1 MIRLAS
7 RAWRWRVRGRYVEL
21 TTAALTATLA
31 AVASIAVAGNQ
42 QSDETTR
49 QIIAEEFLKKRPA
62 PAKAHSGAKKPAY
75 RLVNPSTS
83 PKANTAATM
92 DLGVTLWRLRPS
104 QSSDEGA
111 RLLVQD
117 AAELTAERLDAGDPL
132 NIGDRVRLTIESPAA
147 GFLYVVDRELY
158 ADGTMSEPYLIFPTT
173 RTRNGDNAVRPGR
186 LVDIPDQGDRPNY
199 FSVRPSRPGQVGELI
214 TILVTPA
221 ALDTVTIGDKPM
233 VLASDVIATWEKSWL
248 APVQQFALEGGVK
261 KLWTREE
268 QAAAGDATRL
278 LKQDDPPPQT
288 IFRLAAKKG
297 APILVNVRLPYAT
310 SAK

>member
-1 MIRLAS
+1 MMMRRNVS
-7 RAWRWRVRGRYVEL
+7 V
-21 TTAALTATLA
+21 TTAAALCA
-31 AVASIAVAGNQ
+31 AFAAFVSIAAAGPQ

-62 PAKAHSGAKKPAY
+62 PAKTAAAKKPAY
-75 RLVNPSTS
+75 RLVTPTGSAKG
-83 PKANTAATM
+83 PAAATM
-92 DLGVTLWRLRPS
+92 ELGVTLWRLRPA
-104 QSSDEGA
+104 QSADEGA

-117 AAELTAERLDAGDPL
+117 AAELSAERLETGAPL
-132 NIGDRVRLTIESPAA
+132 AIGDRIRLTIESPTA

-158 ADGTMSEPYLIFPTT
+158 TDGTMSEPYLIFPTT
-173 RTRNGDNAVRPGR
+173 RTRNGDNEVRAGR
-186 LVDIPDQGDRPNY
+186 LVDIPDQQDRPNY

-214 TILVTPA
+214 TILVTPS
-221 ALDTVTIGDKPM
+221 ALDSVTIADKPL
-233 VLASDVIATWEKSWL
+233 VLAKDVVATWEKSWTS
-248 APVQQFALEGGVK
+248 PVQQFALEGGVK

-297 APILVNVRLPYAT
+297 APVLVNLRLPYAT
-310 SAK
+310 STK

>member
-1 MIRLAS
+1 MK
-7 RAWRWRVRGRYVEL
+7 GRYVAL
-21 TTAALTATLA
+21 TTAALAALLA
-31 AVASIAVAGNQ
+31 VVPSIAVTGTQ
-42 QSDETTR
+42 QTDETTR

-62 PAKAHSGAKKPAY
+62 PAKASAAAKKPAY
-75 RLVNPSTS
+75 RLVNPSAS
-83 PKANTAATM
+83 PKATTAATM

-117 AAELTAERLDAGDPL
+117 SAELSAERLDAGAPL
-132 NIGDRVRLTIESPAA
+132 NIGDRVRLTVESPAA

-186 LVDIPDQGDRPNY
+186 LVDIPDQADRPNY

-214 TILVTPA
+214 TILVTPT
-221 ALDTVTIGDKPM
+221 ALDTVTIADKAM
-233 VLASDVIATWEKSWL
+233 VLASDVVATWEKSWL

-268 QAAAGDATRL
+268 QAAAGDASRL
-278 LKQDDPPPQT
+278 LKQDDPAPQT

-297 APILVNVRLPYAT
+297 APVLVNVRLPYAT

>member
-1 MIRLAS
+1 MA
-7 RAWRWRVRGRYVEL
+7 
-21 TTAALTATLA
+21 TAAVSA
-31 AVASIAVAGNQ
+31 AMASIAIAGSQ

-62 PAKAHSGAKKPAY
+62 PAKTSAIKKPAY
-75 RLVNPSTS
+75 RIVNPSAS
-83 PKANTAATM
+83 PKASAAATM

-117 AAELTAERLDAGDPL
+117 ASELTAERLDTGAPL
-132 NIGDRVRLTIESPAA
+132 AIGDRVRLTIESPAA

-158 ADGTMSEPYLIFPTT
+158 ADGTMSEPYLIFPTN

-186 LVDIPDQGDRPNY
+186 LVDIPDQQDRPNY

-214 TILVTPA
+214 TILVSPS
-221 ALDTVTIGDKPM
+221 ALDSVTIADKPL
-233 VLASDVIATWEKSWL
+233 VLANDLVATWEKSWM
-248 APVQQFALEGGVK
+248 APVQQFALEGGAK

-268 QAAAGDATRL
+268 QASAGDATRL

-297 APILVNVRLPYAT
+297 APVLVNVRLPYAT
-310 SAK
+310 STK

>member
-1 MIRLAS
+1 MTHTRNLA
-7 RAWRWRVRGRYVEL
+7 V
-21 TTAALTATLA
+21 AAA
-31 AVASIAVAGNQ
+31 AVALLSVSVATRTQ

-62 PAKAHSGAKKPAY
+62 AAKPAAAAKPSY
-75 RLVNPSTS
+75 KLVNPSAS
-83 PKANTAATM
+83 SKPPAATM

-117 AAELTAERLDAGDPL
+117 ATELSAERLDAGAPL

-147 GFLYVVDRELY
+147 GFLYVIDREIN
-158 ADGTMSEPYLIFPTT
+158 ADGTKSEGYLIFPTL

-186 LVDIPDQGDRPNY
+186 LIDIPDQLDRPNY
-199 FSVRPSRPGQVGELI
+199 FSVRPTRPGQVGELL
-214 TILVTPA
+214 TILVTPKP
-221 ALDTVTIGDKPM
+221 LDSLTIGDSPM
-233 VLASDVIATWEKSWL
+233 VLAADIVTAWEKSWG
-248 APVQQFALEGGVK
+248 ASVQQFALEGGVK

-268 QAAAGDATRL
+268 QAASGDATRL

-288 IFRLAAKKG
+288 IFKVAAKKG

-310 SAK
+310 KTE

>member
-1 MIRLAS
+1 L
-7 RAWRWRVRGRYVEL
+7 V
-21 TTAALTATLA
+21 AAFST
-31 AVASIAVAGNQ
+31 IAVIGANGRQ
-42 QSDETTR
+42 GSDETTR
-49 QIIAEEFLKKRPA
+49 QIIAEEFLKKRPS
-62 PAKAHSGAKKPAY
+62 PAKTSTGRKPAY
-75 RLVNPSTS
+75 RLVTPAAAV
-83 PKANTAATM
+83 KAPAAATM

-117 AAELTAERLDAGDPL
+117 ASELSAERLDTGAPL
-132 NIGDRVRLTIESPAA
+132 AIGDRVRLTIESPAA

-173 RTRNGDNAVRPGR
+173 RTRSGDNAVRAGR
-186 LVDIPDQGDRPNY
+186 LIDIPDQQDRPNY

-221 ALDTVTIGDKPM
+221 ALDSVAIADKPA
-233 VLASDVIATWEKSWL
+233 VLANDVVASWEKLWT

-297 APILVNVRLPYAT
+297 TPLLVNVRLPYAT
-310 SAK
+310 TSK

>member
-1 MIRLAS
+1 MA
-7 RAWRWRVRGRYVEL
+7 
-21 TTAALTATLA
+21 TAAVSAALA
-31 AVASIAVAGNQ
+31 AMASIAIAGSQ

-62 PAKAHSGAKKPAY
+62 PAKTSTIKKPAY
-75 RLVNPSTS
+75 RIVNPSAS
-83 PKANTAATM
+83 PKASAAATM

-104 QSSDEGA
+104 QSSDDGA

-117 AAELTAERLDAGDPL
+117 ASELTAERLDTGAPL
-132 NIGDRVRLTIESPAA
+132 AIGDRVRLTIESPAA

-158 ADGTMSEPYLIFPTT
+158 ADGTMSEPYLIFPTN

-186 LVDIPDQGDRPNY
+186 LVDIPDQQDRPNY

-214 TILVTPA
+214 TILVSPS
-221 ALDTVTIGDKPM
+221 ALDSVTIADKPL
-233 VLASDVIATWEKSWL
+233 VLANDLVATWEKSWM
-248 APVQQFALEGGVK
+248 APVQQFALEGGAK

-268 QAAAGDATRL
+268 QASAGDATRL

-297 APILVNVRLPYAT
+297 APVLVNLRLPYAT
-310 SAK
+310 STK

>member
-1 MIRLAS
+1 MKRL
-7 RAWRWRVRGRYVEL
+7 YVSIA
-21 TTAALTATLA
+21 TATVSAALA
-31 AVASIAVAGNQ
+31 AMASIAIAGSQ

-62 PAKAHSGAKKPAY
+62 PAKTSTVTKPAY
-75 RLVNPSTS
+75 RIVNPSAS
-83 PKANTAATM
+83 PKAPAAATM

-104 QSSDEGA
+104 QSADDGA

-117 AAELTAERLDAGDPL
+117 ASELTAERLDTGAPL
-132 NIGDRVRLTIESPAA
+132 AIGDRVRLTIESPTA

-158 ADGTMSEPYLIFPTT
+158 GDGTMSEPYLIFPTT
-173 RTRNGDNAVRPGR
+173 RTRNGDNAVRAGR
-186 LVDIPDQGDRPNY
+186 LVDIPDQQDRPNY

-214 TILVTPA
+214 TILVSPS
-221 ALDTVTIGDKPM
+221 ALDSVAIADKPL
-233 VLASDVIATWEKSWL
+233 VLATDVVATWEKSWM

-268 QAAAGDATRL
+268 QAAGGDGTRL

-297 APILVNVRLPYAT
+297 APVLVNVRLPYAT
-310 SAK
+310 STK